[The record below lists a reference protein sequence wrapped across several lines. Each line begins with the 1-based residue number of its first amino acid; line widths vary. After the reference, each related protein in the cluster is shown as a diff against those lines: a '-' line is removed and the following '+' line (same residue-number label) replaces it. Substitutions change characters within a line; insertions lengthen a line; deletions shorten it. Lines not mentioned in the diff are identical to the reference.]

1 MSTLF
6 TGLVCNNKEYIHT
19 PLIEIVPVKDDS
31 QLRKALFQWYD
42 DKSENVGYLLFT
54 SRYSV
59 KYWSLTLDGKDPQHI
74 MPNKKVVSIGAT
86 TTLALVEAGFQ
97 DIEQVEEDNSYGV
110 IDWFSNRERGQVLIP
125 RSNLALNLIPDGLRE
140 LGFQVTTVT
149 AYENIM
155 PNNPK
160 KVDLS
165 EIDRI
170 IFTSPSTIDNFVKL
184 YGYLPTDKE
193 LKTRGVVTEKHL
205 MEILNKN
212 I

>member
-1 MSTLF
+1 MSDDELIKHLRGKWTLDKVGRVMN
-6 TGLVCNNKEYIHT
+6 TNNKY
-19 PLIEIVPVKDDS
+19 
-31 QLRKALFQWYD
+31 Y
-42 DKSENVGYLLFT
+42 
-54 SRYSV
+54 
-59 KYWSLTLDGKDPQHI
+59 
-74 MPNKKVVSIGAT
+74 
-86 TTLALVEAGFQ
+86 
-97 DIEQVEEDNSYGV
+97 IEQVEEDNSYGV

-155 PNNPK
+155 PSNPK
-160 KVDLS
+160 KVNLS

-205 MEILNKN
+205 MEILNQN

>member
-31 QLRKALFQWYD
+31 QLRNALSQWYD
-42 DKSENVGYLLFT
+42 DKSENISYLLFT
-54 SRYSV
+54 SRYAV
-59 KYWSLTLDGKDPQHI
+59 KYWSLNLDGRDPQHV

-86 TTLALVEAGFQ
+86 TTQALVDAGFLNV
-97 DIEQVEEDNSYGV
+97 EQVEVDNSYGV
-110 IDWFSNRERGQVLIP
+110 IDWFANREKGPVLIP
-125 RSNLALNLIPDGLRE
+125 RSNLALPLIPEGLQD

-149 AYENIM
+149 AYENKM
-155 PNNPK
+155 PSNPK

-165 EIDRI
+165 KISRI

>member
-1 MSTLF
+1 MPVFCSS
-6 TGLVCNNKEYIHT
+6 HT
-19 PLIEIVPVKDDS
+19 
-31 QLRKALFQWYD
+31 AF
-42 DKSENVGYLLFT
+42 LLQSYFT
-54 SRYSV
+54 SIRN
-59 KYWSLTLDGKDPQHI
+59 LLQALNGRLNGLNNLDDQCMCNSG
-74 MPNKKVVSIGAT
+74 N
-86 TTLALVEAGFQ
+86 TLALVEAGFQ

-155 PNNPK
+155 PSNPK

>member
-19 PLIEIVPVKDDS
+19 PLIEIVPIKDDS
-31 QLRKALFQWYD
+31 QLRKAVDQWYN
-42 DKSENVGYLLFT
+42 DKSENTGYLLFT

-59 KYWSLTLDGKDPQHI
+59 KYWSLALDGRDPQHV

-86 TTLALVEAGFQ
+86 TTLALVEAGFLNV
-97 DIEQVEEDNSYGV
+97 EQVEEDNSYGV
-110 IDWFSNRERGQVLIP
+110 IDWFSKRERGQVIIP
-125 RSNLALNLIPDGLRE
+125 RSNLALNLIPDGLKE

-149 AYENIM
+149 AYENKM
-155 PNNPK
+155 PSNPK

-165 EIDRI
+165 KISRI
-170 IFTSPSTIDNFVKL
+170 ISTSPSTIDNFIKL

-193 LKTRGVVTEKHL
+193 LKTRGIVTENHL
-205 MEILNKN
+205 TQILNKN

>member
-31 QLRKALFQWYD
+31 QLRNALSQWYD
-42 DKSENVGYLLFT
+42 DKSENIRYLLFT
-54 SRYSV
+54 SRYAV
-59 KYWSLTLDGKDPQHI
+59 KYWSLNLDGRDPQHV

-86 TTLALVEAGFQ
+86 TTQALVDAGFLNV
-97 DIEQVEEDNSYGV
+97 EQVEVDNSYGV
-110 IDWFSNRERGQVLIP
+110 IDWFANREKGPVLIP
-125 RSNLALNLIPDGLRE
+125 RSNLALPLIPEGLQD

-149 AYENIM
+149 AYENKM
-155 PNNPK
+155 PSNPK

-165 EIDRI
+165 KISRI

>member
-19 PLIEIVPVKDDS
+19 PLIEIVPVNDDS

-59 KYWSLTLDGKDPQHI
+59 KYWSLALDGRDPQHV

-86 TTLALVEAGFQ
+86 TTLALVEAGFLNV
-97 DIEQVEEDNSYGV
+97 EQVEEDNSYGV
-110 IDWFSNRERGQVLIP
+110 IDWFSKRERGQVIIP
-125 RSNLALNLIPDGLRE
+125 RSNLALNLIPDGLKE

-149 AYENIM
+149 AYENKM
-155 PNNPK
+155 PSNPK

-165 EIDRI
+165 KISRI
-170 IFTSPSTIDNFVKL
+170 IFTSPSTIDNFIKL

-193 LKTRGVVTEKHL
+193 LKTRGIVTENHL
-205 MEILNKN
+205 TQILNKN

>member
-59 KYWSLTLDGKDPQHI
+59 NYWSLTLDGRDPQHI

-155 PNNPK
+155 PSNPK

>member
-19 PLIEIVPVKDDS
+19 PLIEIVPVKDDTK
-31 QLRKALFQWYD
+31 LREAISQWYD
-42 DKSENVGYLLFT
+42 DKSENIGYLLFT
-54 SRYSV
+54 SRYAV
-59 KYWSLTLDGKDPQHI
+59 KYWSLNLDGRDPQHV

-86 TTLALVEAGFQ
+86 TTQALVDAGFLNV
-97 DIEQVEEDNSYGV
+97 EQVDVDNSYGV
-110 IDWFSNRERGQVLIP
+110 IDWFAKRERGPVLIP
-125 RSNLALNLIPDGLRE
+125 RSNLALPLIPEGLE
-140 LGFQVTTVT
+140 DLGFQVTTVT
-149 AYENIM
+149 AYENKM
-155 PNNPK
+155 PSNPK

-165 EIDRI
+165 KISRI

-205 MEILNKN
+205 TQLLNKN

>member
-19 PLIEIVPVKDDS
+19 PLIEIVPIKDDS
-31 QLRKALFQWYD
+31 QLRKAVDQWYN
-42 DKSENVGYLLFT
+42 DKSENTGYLLFT

-59 KYWSLTLDGKDPQHI
+59 KYWSLALDGKDPQHV

-86 TTLALVEAGFQ
+86 TTLALVEAGFLNV
-97 DIEQVEEDNSYGV
+97 EQVEEDNSYGV
-110 IDWFSNRERGQVLIP
+110 IDWFSKRERGQVIIP
-125 RSNLALNLIPDGLRE
+125 RSNLALNLIPDGLKE

-149 AYENIM
+149 AYENKM
-155 PNNPK
+155 PINPK

-165 EIDRI
+165 KISRI
-170 IFTSPSTIDNFVKL
+170 IFTSPSTIDNFIKL

-193 LKTRGVVTEKHL
+193 LKTRGIVTENHL
-205 MEILNKN
+205 TQILNKN

>member
-19 PLIEIVPVKDDS
+19 PLIEIVPIKDDS
-31 QLRKALFQWYD
+31 QLRKAVDQWYN
-42 DKSENVGYLLFT
+42 DKSENTGYLLFT

-59 KYWSLTLDGKDPQHI
+59 KYWSLTLDGKDPQHV

-86 TTLALVEAGFQ
+86 TTLALVEAGFLNV
-97 DIEQVEEDNSYGV
+97 EQVEEDNSYGV
-110 IDWFSNRERGQVLIP
+110 IDWFSKRERGQVIIP
-125 RSNLALNLIPDGLRE
+125 RSNLALNLIPDGLKE

-149 AYENIM
+149 AYENKM
-155 PNNPK
+155 PSNPK

-165 EIDRI
+165 KISRI
-170 IFTSPSTIDNFVKL
+170 IFTSPSTIDNFIKL

-193 LKTRGVVTEKHL
+193 LKTRGIVTENHL
-205 MEILNKN
+205 TQILNKN

>member
-19 PLIEIVPVKDDS
+19 PLIEIVPLKDDS

-59 KYWSLTLDGKDPQHI
+59 KYWSLALDGRDPQHV

-110 IDWFSNRERGQVLIP
+110 IDWFSKRERGQVLIP
-125 RSNLALNLIPDGLRE
+125 RSNLALNLIPDGLRK

-155 PNNPK
+155 PCNPK

-205 MEILNKN
+205 MQILNKN

>member
-1 MSTLF
+1 
-6 TGLVCNNKEYIHT
+6 
-19 PLIEIVPVKDDS
+19 
-31 QLRKALFQWYD
+31 
-42 DKSENVGYLLFT
+42 
-54 SRYSV
+54 
-59 KYWSLTLDGKDPQHI
+59 
-74 MPNKKVVSIGAT
+74 MPS
-86 TTLALVEAGFQ
+86 
-97 DIEQVEEDNSYGV
+97 
-110 IDWFSNRERGQVLIP
+110 
-125 RSNLALNLIPDGLRE
+125 
-140 LGFQVTTVT
+140 
-149 AYENIM
+149 
-155 PNNPK
+155 NPK